1 MSLTEIFTDS
11 LKYPF
16 SDMTKFCI
24 LGVIMAISSLGSLD
38 LGNETLTLIL
48 GIIGL
53 IASIIAGGYG
63 VSIVKNAIIRSDE
76 IPDFDLQTNLIDGI
90 KMIILAIVYYI
101 IPFIIT
107 VIIAFASGFFNQ
119 ITVIIGI
126 ILLVIFTLLLYM
138 GVCRL
143 AKYNSLSEGVDI
155 PEAARDLKRI
165 GIGKIIGWMVLLI
178 VIISIITFISMILT
192 SIPYIGFLISAFLV
206 STYNLFVAYRSVGL
220 LYSYI
225 E

>member
-1 MSLTEIFTDS
+1 
-11 LKYPF
+11 
-16 SDMTKFCI
+16 
-24 LGVIMAISSLGSLD
+24 
-38 LGNETLTLIL
+38 
-48 GIIGL
+48 
-53 IASIIAGGYG
+53 
-63 VSIVKNAIIRSDE
+63 
-76 IPDFDLQTNLIDGI
+76 
-90 KMIILAIVYYI
+90 MIILAIVYYI

-119 ITVIIGI
+119 IMEVMAYASQYGPDFVNMVPEDVAMSLVSSAAITVIIGI
-126 ILLVIFTLLLYM
+126 VLFVIFTLLLYM

-192 SIPYIGFLISAFLV
+192 SIPYIGVLISAFLV